1 MIIPLCIMTFWSLPM
16 RANIE
21 CCTKHLS
28 YLFVFFLFYLV
39 WSVSI
44 FPFLCLFFPRGCPSF
59 ICLSLAERLIVS
71 CLSLSLIFLMQ
82 FNCRLFPAR
91 GRDRQQKKRKKESK
105 KTVIER
111 DSFFSSAF
119 FISVSCNHF
128 SEVKHTSL
136 LLFLERADCGVI
148 ALYVRAVKASWH
160 YFAPYSCTP
169 GGLSVCACF
178 ALSVFLTFTGTLW

>member
-1 MIIPLCIMTFWSLPM
+1 MHCFFNTQLAFDYPLMHYDLLIFTHESKYRMLYQTFVLFICI
-16 RANIE
+16 
-21 CCTKHLS
+21 
-28 YLFVFFLFYLV
+28 FLFYLV

-148 ALYVRAVKASWH
+148 ALYVRAVKAS
-160 YFAPYSCTP
+160 
-169 GGLSVCACF
+169 
-178 ALSVFLTFTGTLW
+178 